1 MWMCCNCKTSASS
14 NKSAGS
20 NGLGKRKGG
29 KRKYTPAATQR
40 VIRWNIM
47 METSVDADA
56 DDDDDDRTT
65 ADCIIWRKKT
75 NKMQQLDVYY

>member
-1 MWMCCNCKTSASS
+1 
-14 NKSAGS
+14 
-20 NGLGKRKGG
+20 
-29 KRKYTPAATQR
+29 
-40 VIRWNIM
+40 